1 MTITASRRRLM
12 PKLTPYLFIL
22 PTAVLFIVVLGVPL
36 LNLFVYAFGDS
47 NIYQGFTGWN
57 SFANFEYLATSR
69 FLKTVGV
76 TLIWLVGG
84 VVGIVVTGIVVALA
98 LNRPIPGLGLFRAL
112 IIIPWVVPHAFAA
125 AMWSW
130 VIHPQFGML
139 NEILMRL
146 GLIAEPIS
154 FLSADTALATVIV
167 VRIWQGAP
175 FMIITLIAALQ
186 TVPSEIE
193 EAADLDGVNAW
204 QKFRYVTLPHIM
216 PVLAISTLIISAWT
230 LQIFDTVYIMTN
242 GGPNR
247 ATQIVALDIYSK
259 VFVESNL
266 GSGAAIALVTL
277 AVVAIIGWW
286 ALRKQEGNAE

>member
-1 MTITASRRRLM
+1 MDAVRRPRFSPRLA
-12 PKLTPYLFIL
+12 PYLFIL
-22 PTAVLFIVVLGVPL
+22 PTVVLFVVVLGVPL
-36 LNLFVYAFGDS
+36 INLVVYAVGDS

-57 SFANFEYLATSR
+57 SFENFRYLATSR
-69 FLKTVGV
+69 FAKTIGV
-76 TLIWLVGG
+76 TLVWLVGG
-84 VVGIVVTGIVVALA
+84 VAGIVVTGMIVALA
-98 LNRPIPGLGLFRAL
+98 LNRPIPGRGLFRAL
-112 IIIPWVVPHAFAA
+112 VIIPWVVPHAFAA

-139 NEILMRL
+139 NEVLLRL
-146 GLIAEPIS
+146 GLIAAPIS
-154 FLSADTALATVIV
+154 FLSANTALATVIV

-193 EAADLDGVNAW
+193 EAADLDGANAW
-204 QKFRYVTLPHIM
+204 QKFRYVTLPHIL
-216 PVLAISTLIISAWT
+216 PVLMVSTLIISAWT

-242 GGPNR
+242 GGPSR

-259 VFVESNL
+259 VFVESDL

-286 ALRKQEGNAE
+286 ALRQQEERAA

>member
-1 MTITASRRRLM
+1 M
-12 PKLTPYLFIL
+12 
-22 PTAVLFIVVLGVPL
+22 LGVPL
-36 LNLFVYAFGDS
+36 INLVYAVGDS

-57 SFANFEYLATSR
+57 SFENFRYLAISR
-69 FLKTVGV
+69 FAKTIGLPSSGSAAWPASSSV
-76 TLIWLVGG
+76 I
-84 VVGIVVTGIVVALA
+84 VALA
-98 LNRPIPGLGLFRAL
+98 LNRRSPAAACSAPGHH
-112 IIIPWVVPHAFAA
+112 PWVVPHAFAA

-139 NEILMRL
+139 NEVLLRL
-146 GLIAEPIS
+146 GLIAAPIS
-154 FLSADTALATVIV
+154 FLSANTALATVIV

-193 EAADLDGVNAW
+193 EAADLDGANAW
-204 QKFRYVTLPHIM
+204 QKFRYVTLPHIL
-216 PVLAISTLIISAWT
+216 PVLMVSTLIISAWT

-242 GGPNR
+242 GGPSR

-259 VFVESNL
+259 VFVESDL

-286 ALRKQEGNAE
+286 ALRQQEERAA